1 MAIDIKSIQHPTP
14 FFSYLHDVQ
23 QRQYPK
29 ERQLV
34 NPYDKNLLYSID
46 KLSEGYTELYQSY
59 DCVKELNKLIV
70 SELGETICLIT
81 QPVSEESGIL
91 THVVKMVST
100 KVHTK
105 ARVRQDDLNFL
116 ALEAQVLYYLD
127 PKKVNARF
135 HYKYM
140 EFELKNAALVDKLIH
155 LGFHNNK
162 KVEAFRGRYEELKK
176 RIEGND
182 YYSMIES

>member
-1 MAIDIKSIQHPTP
+1 MTIST
-14 FFSYLHDVQ
+14 
-23 QRQYPK
+23 
-29 ERQLV
+29 
-34 NPYDKNLLYSID
+34 LLTSAL
-46 KLSEGYTELYQSY
+46 K
-59 DCVKELNKLIV
+59 V
-70 SELGETICLIT
+70 T
-81 QPVSEESGIL
+81 QN
-91 THVVKMVST
+91 ST
-100 KVHTK
+100 KAMTVLKSSTGELQAISVK
-105 ARVRQDDLNFL
+105 RFAWLPNL
-116 ALEAQVLYYLD
+116 SAKILYYLD
-127 PKKVNARF
+127 PKKVNVRF